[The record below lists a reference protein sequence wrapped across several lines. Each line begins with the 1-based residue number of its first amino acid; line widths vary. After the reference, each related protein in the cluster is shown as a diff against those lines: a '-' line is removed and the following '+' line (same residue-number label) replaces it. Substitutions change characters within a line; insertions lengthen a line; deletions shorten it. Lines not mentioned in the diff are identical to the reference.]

1 MKREMTSVDV
11 AAMVSELQHLA
22 GARIEKIYK
31 SDTETEQ
38 IRLNLYLFGEGRCD
52 LVIDPGV
59 SMHLTA
65 HPQPGPKLPP
75 TFAMTLRKYLS
86 HGRIVSIEQYEFD
99 RIIEIKTMRGE
110 VANTLII
117 ELFSSGNAILANDE
131 QKIILPM
138 RPVTFRGRRIRSG
151 EIYKLPDM
159 QLNPVKITSGELSD
173 LFSKSDI
180 NLVKTLAT
188 NLNMGGTIAE
198 EVCSVS
204 GIDKNLDCQDISG
217 EMSQS
222 MHQGIMDVFGRI
234 QDPKPHIIYH
244 DKKKID
250 VLPFEISKYADHEKR
265 YFNTFNEA
273 LDEFFDVMVGHEK
286 KQSEIARTKK
296 NPLEHRLAQQENAIL
311 KFEREKSGLET
322 KAETIYMHYQL
333 IDESLAAIGSALA
346 NGRGWGEITEIVKQA
361 DHPTAR
367 MIKRIDPHTKTI
379 TMELDQADIALNIGK
394 SVPQNAQAYYDKSKK
409 LSLKRAGAT
418 RALEH
423 TRELIEKEVKKA
435 KSARESKIKPSTLK
449 RPKPRWYHRF
459 RWFVSSDGLL
469 VVGGRDATSNEE
481 IVKKYL
487 EKRDVFVHT
496 QAPGAPVTIIKVEGG
511 GQVPEQTI
519 AEAAQF
525 AVSYSNIWKE
535 SQYTGDCYW
544 VHPDQVS
551 KTPEHG
557 EFVAKGAFIIR
568 GKRNYTKNVS
578 IGVAIGIT
586 DGMEL
591 IGGPVS
597 AVKKHAGYVI
607 EIMPGRFN
615 QNDLA
620 KKIYRT
626 YSDVFGRQIKVV
638 APPDQIA
645 RFLPPGGSEIKN
657 MSGKAVDSSDVR

>member
-1 MKREMTSVDV
+1 MKREMTSIDV
-11 AAMVSELQHLA
+11 AAMVSELQHLT

-31 SDTETEQ
+31 SDNETEQ

-52 LVIDPGV
+52 LVVDPGV

-99 RIIEIKTMRGE
+99 RIIEIKTMRGDDE
-110 VANTLII
+110 NTLII
-117 ELFSSGNAILANDE
+117 ELFPPGNAILATDE

-138 RPVTFRGRRIRSG
+138 HPVTFRGRRIRSG

-198 EVCSVS
+198 AVCSVS
-204 GIDKNLDCQDISG
+204 GIDKNLDCRDLSDETILTIHG
-217 EMSQS
+217 
-222 MHQGIMDVFGRI
+222 GITEVFGRI
-234 QDPKPHIIYH
+234 HDPKPHIVYH
-244 DKKKID
+244 DDKKID

-265 YFNTFNEA
+265 YFDTFNEA
-273 LDEFFDVMVGHEK
+273 LDEFFDVLVGHEK
-286 KQSEIARTKK
+286 KPSEIARIKK
-296 NPLEHRLAQQENAIL
+296 NPLEHRLSQQENAIL
-311 KFEREKSGLET
+311 KFEREKSDLEA

-333 IDESLAAIGSALA
+333 IDESLGAIGSALA
-346 NGRGWGEITEIVKQA
+346 NGRGWGEIAEIVKQA

-367 MIKRIDPHTKTI
+367 MIKRIDPHKKTI
-379 TMELDQADIALNIGK
+379 TMELDRTDIILNIGK

-409 LSLKRAGAT
+409 LSSKRAGAT

-423 TRELIEKEVKKA
+423 TRELIGKEVKKA
-435 KSARESKIKPSTLK
+435 KAARESKIKTSTLK

-469 VVGGRDATSNEE
+469 VVGGRDSTSNEE

-496 QAPGAPVTIIKVEGG
+496 QAPGAPVTVIKAEGG
-511 GQVPEQTI
+511 GQVPEQTL

-525 AVSYSNIWKE
+525 AVSYSNLWKE

-578 IGVAIGIT
+578 IGIAVGIT
-586 DGMEL
+586 DGLEL

-597 AVKKHAGYVI
+597 AVKKRAGYVI
-607 EIMPGRFN
+607 EIVPGRFN

-626 YSDVFGRQIKVV
+626 YSDAFGRQIKVV

-645 RFLPPGGSEIKN
+645 RFLPPGGSDIKN
-657 MSGKAVDSSDVR
+657 VSRSAADSSGAE

>member
-1 MKREMTSVDV
+1 MKREMTSIDV
-11 AAMVSELQHLA
+11 AAMVSELQHLV

-31 SDTETEQ
+31 SDNETDQ

-110 VANTLII
+110 DANILII
-117 ELFSSGNAILANDE
+117 ELFPPGNAILTNDG

-159 QLNPVKITSGELSD
+159 QSNPVKITSDELSD

-204 GIDKNLDCQDISG
+204 GINKNLECQDLSD
-217 EMSQS
+217 EMILT
-222 MHQGIMDVFGRI
+222 MHRGITKVFGQI
-234 QDPKPHIIYH
+234 QDPKPHIVYH

-265 YFNTFNEA
+265 YFDTFNEA

-286 KQSEIARTKK
+286 KPSEIAKIKK
-296 NPLEHRLAQQENAIL
+296 NPLEHRLSQQENAIL
-311 KFEREKSGLET
+311 KFEREKSDLEA

-346 NGRGWGEITEIVKQA
+346 NGRGWGEIAEIVKQA

-367 MIKRIDPHTKTI
+367 MIKRIDPHKKTI
-379 TMELDQADIALNIGK
+379 TMELDRTDVALDVGK
-394 SVPQNAQAYYDKSKK
+394 SVPQNAQVYYDKSKK
-409 LSLKRAGAT
+409 LSSKRAGAM

-423 TRELIEKEVKKA
+423 TRELIEKEVKKE
-435 KSARESKIKPSTLK
+435 KSAKESKIKTSTLK

-496 QAPGAPVTIIKVEGG
+496 QTPGAPVTIIKVEGG

-525 AVSYSNIWKE
+525 AVSYSSIWKE

-544 VHPDQVS
+544 VRPDQVS

-568 GKRNYTKNVS
+568 GKRNYLRNVS
-578 IGVAIGIT
+578 IGIAIGIT
-586 DGMEL
+586 AGMEL

-597 AVKKHAGYVI
+597 AVKKRAGYVI
-607 EIMPGRFN
+607 EVAPGRFN

-620 KKIYRT
+620 KKIYRM
-626 YSDVFGRQIKVV
+626 YSDSFGRQIKVV

-657 MSGKAVDSSDVR
+657 VSVRSAELSGVE